1 MSQDPPKGPDSDV
14 ESPVDRFE
22 HEIEDLEK
30 PMGIGPRQYLVGVA
44 VMAAIVGAFLIGSM
58 MQWKKADASRPAIT
72 VIETILPK
80 SGLLDE
86 KPTTFQWDS
95 VASTS
100 EYVLSIREY
109 EGNSDLI
116 VKQTPTSTIE
126 LTEDEVGRLAKGGRY
141 QWNVKAR
148 SAEGWTI
155 GEGNG
160 SFSL

>member
-1 MSQDPPKGPDSDV
+1 MSQEPPKVDAEV
-14 ESPVDRFE
+14 ETPVDRFE

-30 PMGIGPRQYLVGVA
+30 PMGLGPRQWLIGVA
-44 VMAAIVGAFLIGSM
+44 IMAAIVGAFLVMSM
-58 MQWKKADASRPAIT
+58 MQAKQPDASTPNIA
-72 VIETILPK
+72 VIETILPR

-86 KPTTFQWDS
+86 KPIRFQWDS
-95 VASTS
+95 VARTS
-100 EYVLSIREY
+100 QYVLSIREY
-109 EGNSDLI
+109 LGSNDLI
-116 VKQTPTSTIE
+116 VRETPTSTID
-126 LTEDEVGRLAKGGRY
+126 LTESEVARLAKGGRY